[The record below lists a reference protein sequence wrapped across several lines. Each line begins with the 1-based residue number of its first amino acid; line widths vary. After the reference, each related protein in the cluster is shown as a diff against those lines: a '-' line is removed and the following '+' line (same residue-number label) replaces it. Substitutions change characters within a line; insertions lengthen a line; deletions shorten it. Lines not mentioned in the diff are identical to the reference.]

1 MLNVRRFIA
10 EKFGG
15 ARALHESLAHRADR
29 PKLNTIQKWESRGN
43 LPRDGLVM
51 LLNELEDREGA
62 PVSLKCFVGE
72 QTCRIPQEK
81 PSSIG
86 ERLGIFD

>member
-1 MLNVRRFIA
+1 MLNVRRFIV
-10 EKFGG
+10 ENFGG

-62 PVSLKCFVGE
+62 PVSLKSFTGE
-72 QTCRIPQEK
+72 QSCHTVQAK
-81 PSSIG
+81 HSSTG
-86 ERLGIFD
+86 EPLGIFD